1 MERNATADNTTEE
14 EEGKG
19 EGLDTGSQASNTT
32 EITPTEIT
40 PTDAKPTDVKP
51 TDSPVKDKMVN

>member
-32 EITPTEIT
+32 EITPT
-40 PTDAKPTDVKP
+40 DAKPTDVKP